1 MTGMVKLA
9 VLAALVG
16 IASAAP
22 RIINDQAFVDAI
34 NAVPGITW
42 QAGASERFNGMT
54 MSEFRSMNGVK
65 PGSWKEVLY
74 RTRFSQIHFCDHVQ
88 PSDRAFPAEYCA
100 PIVPSIE

>member
-1 MTGMVKLA
+1 MCYSAHDVNSRATEAPVTTVAVVPQMTGMVKLA

-22 RIINDQAFVDAI
+22 RIINDQTFVDAI

-65 PGSWKEVLY
+65 PGSWKEVLL
-74 RTRFSQIHFCDHVQ
+74 R
-88 PSDRAFPAEYCA
+88 
-100 PIVPSIE
+100 